1 MSGIER
7 GWVAILPSLAL
18 VVAGG
23 VPISAPRAELFTFA
37 ERSIQ
42 LDMPRGWCRVDPK
55 KPSDAP
61 LFHNLEAMQQGRN
74 QIVMVFADCQQLG
87 AAHSGTFKGFLVN
100 GAIMIPLQSGRIATV
115 PNASRADF
123 AAEAAREFGAVD
135 IDKMRGEMRNAFDRA
150 GATGI
155 DVNTIKSLGVLK
167 QDEVGIY
174 PGFLMPV
181 PPPSTVK
188 TVMAINALTMINHLP
203 VSVVITRPAD
213 RAGTMDAMLAE
224 EHDIL
229 RNLIAA
235 NARIEAAAPQPAAGV
250 AGFDWSQMLHKGLIG
265 GIIGAMIGAVG
276 YVTKRL
282 RGPEADQS

>member
-1 MSGIER
+1 MPGIER
-7 GWVAILPSLAL
+7 GWAALVPVLAL
-18 VVAGG
+18 FLAGS
-23 VPISAPRAELFTFA
+23 VPMSAPRAELFTFA

-55 KPSDAP
+55 KPTDAP
-61 LFHNLEAMQQGRN
+61 LYHNLEAMQQGRN

-87 AAHSGTFKGFLVN
+87 AAHSGTFKGFFVS
-100 GAIMIPLQSGRIATV
+100 GAIMIPLQGGRIAPV
-115 PNASRADF
+115 PNANRLDF
-123 AAEAAREFGAVD
+123 VAEAAREFGAVD
-135 IDKMRGEMRNAFDRA
+135 VDKMRAELRDAFARG

-155 DVNTIKSLGVLK
+155 DVNAIKSLGLLK
-167 QDEVGIY
+167 QDELGIY
-174 PGFLMPV
+174 PGFLPV

-224 EHDIL
+224 EHEIL
-229 RNLIAA
+229 RSLIAA
-235 NARIEAAAPQPAAGV
+235 NARIEAAAPQPAPAPAGV
-250 AGFDWSQMLHKGLIG
+250 DWNQMLRKGLIG
-265 GIIGAMIGAVG
+265 AIVGAMIGAVG

-282 RGPEADQS
+282 RASEADQR